1 MDVVYREDKA
11 LDSCVD
17 IAFRMFGCG
26 LPVPHGELVEWAVD
40 ALYLSVQTILQCDID
55 FFL

>member
-1 MDVVYREDKA
+1 VSRGQSS
-11 LDSCVD
+11 SCVD